1 MGVGESKHDKQGP
14 GFFTPFSG
22 GLFMLKALLEQNKD
36 SIIERWLEDTYATY
50 AKDTSSFLDREKN
63 RFANP
68 VGHALRTGT
77 RAIFENLLDGM
88 DPDIICG
95 HLNDIIK
102 IRAIQDFPPG
112 RAISFVFLL
121 KNAVRRGIGNHATD
135 PRLTPGLLALDKKID
150 QIALFAFDIYTKCR
164 EQVHELRINE
174 VKRSVSALM
183 DRFTGADEADGPP
196 GAEDIRKTSGQGGG
210 Q

>member
-1 MGVGESKHDKQGP
+1 
-14 GFFTPFSG
+14 
-22 GLFMLKALLEQNKD
+22 MLNDLLQQNKD
-36 SIIERWLEDTYATY
+36 SIIERWLEDTLATY
-50 AKDTSSFLDREKN
+50 AKDMSSFLDREKD

-88 DPDIICG
+88 DPELICG
-95 HLNDIIK
+95 HLNEIIK

-112 RAISFVFLL
+112 RAVSFVFLL
-121 KNAVRRGIGNHATD
+121 KKAVRAGIGNKATD
-135 PRLTPGLLALDKKID
+135 PKLAPGLLDIDTKID

-164 EQVHELRINE
+164 EQMHELRVNE

-183 DRFTGADEADGPP
+183 DRFTGTDSESDSSF
-196 GAEDIRKTSGQGGG
+196 EDPCSKGSCQGGG

>member
-1 MGVGESKHDKQGP
+1 
-14 GFFTPFSG
+14 
-22 GLFMLKALLEQNKD
+22 MLQELLRQNKD
-36 SIIERWLEDTYATY
+36 SIIERWLEDTFATY

-77 RAIFENLLDGM
+77 RAIFENLLDGL

-102 IRAIQDFPPG
+102 IRAIQDFSPG
-112 RAISFVFLL
+112 RAVSFVFLL
-121 KNAVRRGIGNHATD
+121 KNAVRAGIGNYATD
-135 PRLTPGLLALDKKID
+135 PRLTPGLLEIDRKID
-150 QIALFAFDIYTKCR
+150 QISLFAFDIFAKCR
-164 EQVHELRINE
+164 EQMHELRVNE

-183 DRFTGADEADGPP
+183 DRFTGADGADAIP
-196 GAEDIRKTSGQGGG
+196 GAEVTRKTSGQGGG

>member
-1 MGVGESKHDKQGP
+1 
-14 GFFTPFSG
+14 
-22 GLFMLKALLEQNKD
+22 MLRDLLQQNKD
-36 SIIERWLEDTYATY
+36 SIIERWLEDTLATY
-50 AKDTSSFLDREKN
+50 SKDMSSFLNREKD

-77 RAIFENLLDGM
+77 RAIFINLLDDKM
-88 DPDIICG
+88 DPDLICS

-102 IRAIQDFPPG
+102 IRAIQDFPPA
-112 RAISFVFLL
+112 RAVSFVFLL
-121 KNAVRRGIGNHATD
+121 KKAVRAGLGNNATN
-135 PRLTPGLLALDKKID
+135 PRLAPGLNEIDTKID

-164 EQVHELRINE
+164 EQMHELRVNE

-183 DRFTGADEADGPP
+183 DRFTEADSSDGTPRETP
-196 GAEDIRKTSGQGGG
+196 DNRASCQGGG

>member
-1 MGVGESKHDKQGP
+1 MGVGESIMTSRDQGSCSQ
-14 GFFTPFSG
+14 FSG
-22 GLFMLKALLEQNKD
+22 GLLMLRDLLQQNKD
-36 SIIERWLEDTYATY
+36 SIIERWLEDTLATY
-50 AKDTSSFLDREKN
+50 AKDTSSFLDREKD

-112 RAISFVFLL
+112 RAVSFVFQL
-121 KNAVRRGIGNHATD
+121 KKAVRAGLGNNATD
-135 PRLTPGLLALDKKID
+135 PRLAPGLMDTDAKID

-164 EQVHELRINE
+164 EQMHELRVNE
-174 VKRSVSALM
+174 VKRSVSGLM
-183 DRFTGADEADGPP
+183 DRFTGVDEESDSPVGEP
-196 GAEDIRKTSGQGGG
+196 GGKTSCQGGD

>member
-1 MGVGESKHDKQGP
+1 
-14 GFFTPFSG
+14 
-22 GLFMLKALLEQNKD
+22 MLKELLQQNKD
-36 SIIERWLEDTYATY
+36 SIIERWLEDTLATY
-50 AKDTSSFLDREKN
+50 AKDTAGFLDRERD

-121 KNAVRRGIGNHATD
+121 KRAVRAGLGHQATD
-135 PRLTPGLLALDKKID
+135 PRLTPGLMDIDTKID

-164 EQVHELRINE
+164 EQVHDLRVNE

-183 DRFTGADEADGPP
+183 DRFTNGDTENESPAGDEG
-196 GAEDIRKTSGQGGG
+196 GLTSCQGGG
-210 Q
+210 R